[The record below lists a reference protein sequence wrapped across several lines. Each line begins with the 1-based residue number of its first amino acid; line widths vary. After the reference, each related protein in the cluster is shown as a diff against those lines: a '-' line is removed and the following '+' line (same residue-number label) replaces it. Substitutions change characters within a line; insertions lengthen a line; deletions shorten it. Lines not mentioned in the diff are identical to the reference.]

1 MNELLL
7 PKRISELETK
17 DRIGQNGWIFITRD
31 HRAEAEAK
39 RNGKTMRFVK
49 AQCPFCG
56 SIKTYNYDYLKN
68 GKSVGCGCKESREY
82 NQDAKRFVDDNGRI
96 SYQYGYPMN
105 FGWNFMNEAGVDTYG
120 NRIVYAYSRW
130 NPNIVKKLPIKELDP
145 VLNPSGFSDNASWA
159 DSYVDSFNTEELLLE
174 AEEQN
179 TIFGHNVKA
188 GPGAFT
194 TISFEVDGRKITTAA
209 QGEDERY
216 MKELILRDPET
227 RKAIQSS
234 VYVCRGEFL
243 GIRADNYYDRNAKW
257 ADFKT
262 SFTVNRSRNVE
273 VYEEYDGSSHPIN
286 KPKPRDVAVEL
297 DCDENN
303 LGLFRLST
311 NLKVFK
317 ERNDDVVLAIRNFAL
332 NFIRQNIVN
341 NRRNTGAKLP
351 VLVRVTTRRHV
362 EAGIER
368 NGEIVWSKIKS
379 LSDFYA
385 PKKVQKNTENQD
397 QEILM
402 TKEGV
407 PFNNEYVETHQNIV
421 YKIINKYSYYNSALC
436 NKEDFF
442 QEGMLGMAKAFATY
456 DSQKGASLETWI
468 TRCVKDSV
476 AEYIK
481 KNSHC
486 FSGGAYL
493 HNARRKLSKEL
504 GCDITDVT
512 TDMLIQYAAV
522 SKKTASALSLY
533 QLDTVSYGPE
543 LALIDYKSKQQFNR
557 IGSLIE
563 DLPKY
568 LNPQEIDMI
577 TKYFNLDGEGSNTM
591 RGIGESCGKSRKA
604 VSYAI
609 NRILFK
615 LKHVPGIEDY
625 WFNSDNFEDVVKT
638 YIADT
643 EE

>member
-1 MNELLL
+1 MNELLI
-7 PKRISELETK
+7 PKKISELETK

-130 NPNIVKKLPIKELDP
+130 NPNIMKKLPIKELDP

-332 NFIRQNIVN
+332 NFIRQNIVS
-341 NRRNTGAKLP
+341 NRRNTGTKLP

-368 NGEIVWSKIKS
+368 DGEIVWSKIKD
-379 LSDFYA
+379 LSDFSKPNKA
-385 PKKVQKNTENQD
+385 KKNKESQD
-397 QEILM
+397 KDIIM
-402 TKEGV
+402 TKDGV
-407 PFNNEYVETHQNIV
+407 PLTEEYIEEHKNIV
-421 YKIINKYSYYNSALC
+421 YKIINKYSYYDSALC

-442 QEGMLGMAKAFATY
+442 QEGMLGMTEAFLSY
-456 DSQKGASLETWI
+456 DKTKGAKLETWI
-468 TRCVKDSV
+468 TRRVKDRV

-481 KNSHC
+481 QHSHC
-486 FSGGAYL
+486 FSGGEYL
-493 HNARRKLSKEL
+493 HNERRKVSNKL
-504 GCDITDVT
+504 GCSVEDVT
-512 TDMLIQYAAV
+512 TDMLVANSNV
-522 SKKTASALSLY
+522 SQKTASALTFYKSE
-533 QLDTVSYGPE
+533 TVSYGPE
-543 LALIDYKSKQQFNR
+543 LALIDYKSKQQFNK

-568 LNPQEIDMI
+568 LTHQEIEI
-577 TKYFNLDGEGSNTM
+577 LTKYFNLDGEGSNTM

-625 WFNSDNFEDVVKT
+625 WFNSDNFEDVVRT